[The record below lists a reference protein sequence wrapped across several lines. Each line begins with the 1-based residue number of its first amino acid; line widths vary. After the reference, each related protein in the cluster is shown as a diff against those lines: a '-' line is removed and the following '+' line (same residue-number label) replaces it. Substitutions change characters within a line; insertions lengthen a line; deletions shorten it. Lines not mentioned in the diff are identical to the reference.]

1 MADQS
6 EFEKLNIQILAISAN
21 NPFSQ
26 KVYAKFLNLPYPL
39 LSDFP
44 NLKVIQHYDM
54 LKRVGEAQQ
63 PMARGAYFLI
73 DKKGTVQGK
82 WINTPGEV
90 FPNDQIL
97 KAASENLN

>member
-1 MADQS
+1 MANQS
-6 EFEKLNIQILAISAN
+6 QFEKHNIQILAISAS

-26 KVYAKFLNLPYPL
+26 KVYAKTLELPYPL
-39 LSDFP
+39 LSDHP
-44 NLKVIQHYDM
+44 NLKVIQHYKM
-54 LKRVGEAQQ
+54 MKRVGEAQR

-73 DKKGTVQGK
+73 DKNGIIQGK

-90 FPNDQIL
+90 FPNDKIL